1 MNSIFFI
8 FRGDKLR
15 RPFYFH
21 FKINFV
27 TDFAETEG
35 LIQRTT
41 IKWKQNA
48 VNNFTRASKFLIGHS
63 GTNNTQK
70 TNRKIHEKMERSAQR
85 CFLF

>member
-70 TNRKIHEKMERSAQR
+70 SNRKIHEKNG
-85 CFLF
+85 